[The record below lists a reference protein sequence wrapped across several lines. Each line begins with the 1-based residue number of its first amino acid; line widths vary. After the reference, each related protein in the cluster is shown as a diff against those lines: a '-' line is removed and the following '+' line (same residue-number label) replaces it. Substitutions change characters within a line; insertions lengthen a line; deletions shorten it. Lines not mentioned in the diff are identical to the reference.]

1 MTEASAGDARE
12 NDVSA
17 QANPVAGEL
26 IPCRART
33 RIFDGSELLLETD
46 RAYATAAPEFRGNIL
61 IPRAAL
67 GESADRIAPFV
78 IAEYDGADGPLVA
91 LDHDRLRIILKDTLP
106 GWAEG
111 EGNPC
116 RFPRWGDMKDLL
128 GMMDAQPCPDGTYET
143 PAYDET
149 RRNVIEAG
157 QMMGAQLVAA
167 SRAVPGKRV
176 VSIHTVLSRPAAF
189 DKPLRLRPSFP
200 RLGRNFATAT
210 VEAEQGGKSVASSL
224 ILLDKGAA
232 AVVEGTAAMP
242 DVAGPDE
249 SPDYDYRMS
258 GRYSRF
264 VDNAYARDPEHVGPP
279 EIHSWVRFREQ
290 PEELCLRQALLS
302 QYVGH
307 MTIAAAMRP
316 HKGVTETLAHHTLST
331 GVLAVTISFHE
342 DPDLT
347 AWMLYTNPAIYAGR
361 GLAQAQGRVF
371 AQGGQ
376 MLASYTVQAMIREF
390 EQDPATLGESNIRM

>member
-1 MTEASAGDARE
+1 MHSVRNAITRQGE
-12 NDVSA
+12 NDVSKVQPTETLIA
-17 QANPVAGEL
+17 CQA
-26 IPCRART
+26 RA
-33 RIFDGSELLLETD
+33 RIFDGDELLLETD
-46 RAYATAAPEFRGNIL
+46 RGYSTAAPELHGSFL
-61 IPRAAL
+61 IPRAVL
-67 GESADRIAPFV
+67 GDNAGRIAPFV
-78 IAEYDGADGPLVA
+78 VAEHEGPDGPLVE
-91 LDHDRLRIILKDTLP
+91 LDHQRLRIVLSDTLP

-116 RFPRWGDMKDLL
+116 RFPRWGDMNDLL
-128 GMMDAQPCPDGTYET
+128 RMMDAQPRRDGTFET
-143 PAYDET
+143 PAYNET

-167 SRAVPGKRV
+167 SRAMPGKRV
-176 VSIHTVLSRPAAF
+176 VSIHTILSRPAVF
-189 DKPLRLRPSFP
+189 DKPLLLRPSFP
-200 RLGRNFATAT
+200 RSGRNFATAT

-232 AVVEGTAAMP
+232 AVVESQAPMP

-249 SPDYDYRMS
+249 STDYDYRMS
-258 GRYSRF
+258 GRFSRF
-264 VDNAYARDPEHVGPP
+264 VDNAYAHDPERVGPP

-316 HKGVTETLAHHTLST
+316 HKGVTEALAHYSLST

-347 AWMLYTNPAIYAGR
+347 GWMLYTNPAIYAGR
-361 GLAQAQGRVF
+361 GLAQAQGRIF
-371 AQGGQ
+371 AQDGK
-376 MLASYTVQAMIREF
+376 MLASYTVQVMIREF